1 MKASAKV
8 SATRASAVRDVTRDG
23 ESSDVLIPSLGFSAT
38 QRVPSRRCGH
48 AGDGDVD
55 DARRVDARA
64 DAVEPG
70 VARNDCL
77 TPKPKLNGKCTLREC
92 CNFVMDVD
100 DIRCYGTKPSSR
112 VHPRVGP
119 LPQAGGLPPDSAGSS
134 AGGGSGSGSGAAA
147 PGSSSSGGSG
157 AAGSAAVAGCTH
169 GHRDPW
175 SAVVHRKHGQ
185 RRSDR
190 KLRFGPSSNPVQLTG
205 LVRPNL
211 GPGRG
216 VMGSVRPHSAKCRH
230 DSAQTSLIV
239 SPEPRP
245 ASPRGLR

>member
-23 ESSDVLIPSLGFSAT
+23 ESSDVRIPSLAFSAT

-100 DIRCYGTKPSSR
+100 DIRCYGTKPPSR
-112 VHPRVGP
+112 VHPRGRRSHR
-119 LPQAGGLPPDSAGSS
+119 LAAFRLTRR
-134 AGGGSGSGSGAAA
+134 AAA
-147 PGSSSSGGSG
+147 P
-157 AAGSAAVAGCTH
+157 AAGRAADRERPLLAPRRVVVPGPPDRPPWPDALTVTAIPGVPSFTGSTGNGVA
-169 GHRDPW
+169 
-175 SAVVHRKHGQ
+175 
-185 RRSDR
+185 
-190 KLRFGPSSNPVQLTG
+190 TG
-205 LVRPNL
+205 NF
-211 GPGRG
+211 
-216 VMGSVRPHSAKCRH
+216 GSV
-230 DSAQTSLIV
+230 
-239 SPEPRP
+239 P
-245 ASPRGLR
+245 AAIQFS